1 MRALLVAFA
10 LVLSAP
16 AVAAEPAPASPR
28 SVWELDLFVGYG
40 QLLYPSPRS
49 STDGWWNGGPA
60 FAIDVA
66 YRGPHF
72 THPFLELAWVP
83 ILASGQSVYQP
94 PSNST
99 STVSNSSNALGLI
112 IGPGWDVDWF
122 RVRVG
127 VGGYNV
133 FTSTTLDG
141 VKNSSSGISIGY
153 MAALAAHFWRPDPFA
168 LGIEAR
174 VVGLISPTSGFYQS
188 SWQLGITGRWDF
200 SRK

>member
-1 MRALLVAFA
+1 MLQ
-10 LVLSAP
+10 LSWVQACP
-16 AVAAEPAPASPR
+16 SSQVVAAP
-28 SVWELDLFVGYG
+28 G
-40 QLLYPSPRS
+40 QLVP
-49 STDGWWNGGPA
+49 
-60 FAIDVA
+60 
-66 YRGPHF
+66 PH
-72 THPFLELAWVP
+72 
-83 ILASGQSVYQP
+83 
-94 PSNST
+94 
-99 STVSNSSNALGLI
+99 
-112 IGPGWDVDWF
+112 GPGWDVDWF